1 MPRTRTALVLMVLLI
16 AAPLAAAVDARD
28 ATVIDTTQ
36 TLTSDTTYADGFTVT
51 NGATFTVEA
60 NISVGENAVIRVDEG
75 ATLNLHNANL
85 TGSDIEAYMAF
96 SGGSST
102 IVLPVDGLSGSATV
116 RLLMSSTLNGTES
129 LTVTASTGES
139 VSDPTGEEV
148 NLQVELGERAFAQV
162 VQTI

>member
-28 ATVIDTTQ
+28 ATLVDTTQ
-36 TLTSDTTYADGFTVT
+36 TLSSDTTYADGFTVT

-85 TGSDIEAYMAF
+85 TGSDIEAYMDF

-102 IVLPVDGLSGSATV
+102 VVLPVDGLSGSATV

-139 VSDPTGEEV
+139 VSALV
-148 NLQVELGERAFAQV
+148 
-162 VQTI
+162 